1 MRIAQIAPLHE
12 RVPRSFMAAPN
23 GSFPR
28 CSIFF
33 WRCRPRSS
41 RLSITALRRPV
52 PPCRFGRMV
61 GDECKWKHAPMRL
74 NIRNRGRA
82 NRALLGK
89 LGIAEPRR
97 ARL

>member
-12 RVPRSFMAAPN
+12 RVPCSFMAAPN

-33 WRCRPRSS
+33 WRCRPGSS

-52 PPCRFGRMV
+52 PAQNF
-61 GDECKWKHAPMRL
+61 
-74 NIRNRGRA
+74 NR
-82 NRALLGK
+82 
-89 LGIAEPRR
+89 
-97 ARL
+97 